1 MRKSWIIALAVP
13 LAIAGIA
20 GPAAADKPTPNPKP
34 VPNEHITITFAVS
47 TPQSAG
53 SVVATGPIAGSGTAA
68 AATKGHHMGR
78 VRVAVETLTFGADTV
93 KVHAVSS
100 HGKRTLDAATC
111 TTTEKGKGAFQIK
124 GGTGAY
130 ANAKGHGKFTVT
142 STIVG
147 TKDAASPKGCS
158 FKTPTGT
165 IVIDATATV
174 TV

>member
-1 MRKSWIIALAVP
+1 MRKSWIAALAVP

-20 GPAAADKPTPNPKP
+20 GPAGADDSSHKPKP
-34 VPNEHITITFAVS
+34 VPNEHVTITFTVS
-47 TPQSAG
+47 TPQGAG
-53 SVVATGPIAGSGTAA
+53 TVVATGPIAGTGTATA
-68 AATKGHHMGR
+68 ASKGEHHGR
-78 VRVAVETLTFGADTV
+78 VRLAVTTLTFGADTV
-93 KVHAVSS
+93 NVRAAA

-111 TTTEKGKGAFQIK
+111 TTTETGKGAFQIR

-130 ANAKGHGKFTVT
+130 ANAKGRGKFTVT

-147 TKDAASPKGCS
+147 TKDAASPKGCN

-174 TV
+174 KI